1 MKFLYDFSLF
11 EAISLS
17 DARKAT
23 ELFLKTKGKERYNEV
38 FKGKDRIYY
47 DFIPDSEKPKSELI
61 DSIDAELNKNGYFIE
76 NYYEGTAK
84 KEGDIKNIFKIQR
97 LLIKWDRKDLKDR
110 MDADPIRSGSKAK
123 VKKIVISRHGIDLAG
138 VSTGR
143 GWTSCKN
150 LTDGQ
155 NSRYVWSEIEA
166 GSLVA
171 YLIEENDLNIQ
182 NPIARIS
189 IEVFVNVKDP
199 TKILLYPEIGGGYGN
214 YRGEDFS
221 EFVIQ
226 WVKGLNKH
234 LNPTEGIY
242 KMDPRCYIDT
252 GSRPIDYSERN
263 QNMGDI
269 EYVLNLNKKGYSQ
282 SIEYNKESKEYF
294 IEDLYKYILD
304 SKSTEG
310 QIGEYL
316 EIIYKKGF
324 MDLLINYIND
334 ESNEQTALFFDK
346 NPRMLSAIIKSLE
359 NYIIGINDE
368 KSKLISHKFFNSLNQ
383 LAKENL
389 FNVDSKDPFFLW
401 FRDNVKK
408 FNLINPDFK
417 NIDQ

>member
-1 MKFLYDFSLF
+1 MKFLYDFNLF

-23 ELFLKTKGKERYNEV
+23 ELFLKNKGKERYNEF
-38 FKGKDRIYY
+38 FKGKDRLYY

-61 DSIDAELNKNGYFIE
+61 NSIEAELNKNGYSIE

-97 LLIKWDRKDLKDR
+97 LLMRWDRKDLKDQ
-110 MDADPIRSGSKAK
+110 MDADPIRSGAKAK
-123 VKKIVISRHGIDLAG
+123 IKKIVISRHGIDLAG
-138 VSTGR
+138 ISTGR

-150 LTDGQ
+150 LVGGI

-171 YLIEENDLNIQ
+171 YLIEENDINIQ
-182 NPIARIS
+182 NPISRIS
-189 IEVFVNVKDP
+189 IEVFVNEKDP
-199 TKILLYPEIGGGYGN
+199 TKILLYPETNGGYGN
-214 YRGEDFS
+214 YGGKDFS

-242 KMDPRCYIDT
+242 KIDPRCYIDT
-252 GSRPIDYSERN
+252 GMIPIDYSERS
-263 QNMGDI
+263 QNMGNI
-269 EYVLNLNKKGYSQ
+269 EYVLNKERGKGI
-282 SIEYNKESKEYF
+282 IEYDKESKEYF
-294 IEDLYKYILD
+294 IKDLYKYILD
-304 SKSTEG
+304 SKSTEV

-324 MDLLINYIND
+324 KNLLINYIND
-334 ESNEQTALFFDK
+334 ESNEQTTSFFDK
-346 NPRMLSAIIKSLE
+346 NPRMLSTIIKSLE
-359 NYIIGINDE
+359 NYIIEINDE
-368 KSKLISHKFFNSLNQ
+368 KSKLISQKFFNSLNQ
-383 LAKENL
+383 LSKENL
-389 FNVDSKDPFFLW
+389 FKINSKDPFLLW